1 MTKLEV
7 LSDRLPWPAGS
18 VLSSSDLEGCNIMAL
33 IVGGHLSPA
42 DPIARRPAAPDV
54 ESASGPKEL

>member
-1 MTKLEV
+1 VTKLEV
-7 LSDRLPWPAGS
+7 LSDRLPWPAGT

-33 IVGGHLSPA
+33 IAGGHLSPA
-42 DPIARRPAAPDV
+42 PIARRPAAPDV